1 MKQQHLLFFAMAI
14 LVLYSLIF
22 RQEEK
27 YQSHLSSNHIKIAE
41 AKSTQKQIV
50 LPMLETI
57 KFQLKETEPDLYI
70 TLEITDKPIIQ
81 FENNNF
87 VLPIF

>member
-22 RQEEK
+22 QQEEK
-27 YQSHLSSNHIKIAE
+27 YQSHISSNYIKIAE
-41 AKSTQKQIV
+41 AKNTQKQIV
-50 LPMLETI
+50 LPKLETI
-57 KFQLKETEPDLYI
+57 KFQLMKTEPYI
-70 TLEITDKPIIQ
+70 YTTLEITAKPIIQ

-87 VLPIF
+87 ILPTF